1 MPLVKVF
8 LRKGKPPEYLRLMSE
23 AIHAALVR
31 EAGIPEDDRF
41 HLIQEM
47 EPELLVADPAYGGVA
62 RSEDLIVVEVTLNAG
77 RSVEMK
83 KAIYARMQRN
93 LTREIELRP
102 DDLVVSL
109 LEVSPENWSFGRGL
123 ATYV

>member
-1 MPLVKVF
+1 MPLVKVS

-31 EAGIPEDDRF
+31 EAGIPEEDRF

-62 RSEDLIVVEVTLNAG
+62 RSEDLIVVEITLNAG

-83 KAIYARMQRN
+83 KALYARMQRN

-109 LEVSPENWSFGRGL
+109 IEVSPENWSFGRGL
-123 ATYV
+123 ATYA